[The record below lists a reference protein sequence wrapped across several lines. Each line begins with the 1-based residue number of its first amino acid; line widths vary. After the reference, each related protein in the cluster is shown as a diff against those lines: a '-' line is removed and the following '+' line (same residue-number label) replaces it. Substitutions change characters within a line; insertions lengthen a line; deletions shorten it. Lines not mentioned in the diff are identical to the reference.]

1 MATNLGIDNELLNKA
16 LKLSGSK
23 TKKDTVNLALL
34 EFVQR
39 REQEKTI
46 ELFNTIK
53 YDENYNYKNGR
64 NKDESIS

>member
-34 EFVQR
+34 EFIQR
-39 REQEKTI
+39 REKEKVI
-46 ELFNTIK
+46 DLFNTIK

-64 NKDESIS
+64 KKR